1 MIPYDYHNT
10 IILFEEGIQLFA
22 GLLRYVAFARMEIRP
37 WIWGVLGL
45 LYLSALLP
53 NQGLALCLLGFISF
67 QALKEYFSIIPMRHM
82 ERPFVLLS
90 YLSIP
95 LQLLCVAFWN
105 YGLALAFTPLY
116 ILLLSLLG
124 LRQYG
129 RTPQMLN
136 SILKI
141 GWGVFTLVYCLSY
154 FGLLM
159 AWAAQTGSA
168 TDGTGLVLFFLL
180 IVHFQG
186 IMLFLLNRWHVND
199 WLRPLFDHGVAG
211 IAGFISILATGI
223 IASSLG
229 FYFTFLT
236 LQEALI
242 AGFVIGTAAYIGS
255 ATVHTVQQALYISD
269 EEAMT
274 PGMGGILS
282 FVYPLVYAAPLF
294 FFLLMAYH

>member
-1 MIPYDYHNT
+1 
-10 IILFEEGIQLFA
+10 
-22 GLLRYVAFARMEIRP
+22 
-37 WIWGVLGL
+37 
-45 LYLSALLP
+45 
-53 NQGLALCLLGFISF
+53 
-67 QALKEYFSIIPMRHM
+67 MRQM

-95 LQLLCVAFWN
+95 LQMLCVAFGN
-105 YGLALAFTPLY
+105 HGQAFAFIPLY
-116 ILLLSLLG
+116 ILILSMVG
-124 LRQYG
+124 LKQYG
-129 RTPQMLN
+129 RTPQMMN

-141 GWGVFTLVYCLSY
+141 GWGVFTLVYCFSY
-154 FGLLM
+154 IGLLIE
-159 AWAAQTGSA
+159 WTGETEA
-168 TDGTGLVLFFLL
+168 VADGPGLVLFFLL
-180 IVHFQG
+180 IVHLQG
-186 IMLFLLNRWHVND
+186 IMLFLLNRWNVND
-199 WLRPLFDHGVAG
+199 WFRPLFDHSITGV
-211 IAGFISILATGI
+211 AGFISILATGI

-229 FYFTFLT
+229 FYFTVLT

-294 FFLLMAYH
+294 FFLLMAYY